1 VEKFPAPNLFGRT
14 PGGPSSLLTYEPY
27 YGLREKPFS
36 LSTDPRFLYRSP
48 EHTRTFED
56 LLLAIRRREGLIV
69 LTGDIGTGKTTLCKA
84 VLERL
89 DRKTFTTFVPD
100 PFITRE
106 DLLTRLLVD
115 FGVMS
120 VDDLKSGQM
129 AGSSHSE
136 LSYPLYEFLKSLVPL
151 QAFAVLIIDETQN
164 LSLPLLEEIRILA
177 DLESPEKLLQVV
189 LVGQL
194 ELRAKLKLPQMRQLD
209 QRVSARCTLQALT
222 REAVT
227 GYISH
232 RLDVAG
238 GSDDR
243 VRFSADGVDAVFRA
257 SGGVPRLI
265 NLICDRALYL
275 GYLQRKNVIDPEAV
289 RQSVDDLGVGNL
301 TAAPDMEGPNEAVA
315 AGVTAKPE
323 SRRHTEAPRHDLSGL
338 EVHDI
343 ADDPSSP
350 IAVAV
355 APEPGTPF
363 VPILTL
369 RTNSDRA
376 LLDESPSVRK
386 WRHRARR
393 VAVAVGL
400 LIALAS
406 VLLMGEVMVMTYSS
420 DVQVLPLPSAPRPPQ
435 IAPPPRP
442 VQAPPD
448 ALPGEPA
455 SGGDAPK
462 PAAFPIVE

>member
-1 VEKFPAPNLFGRT
+1 VE
-14 PGGPSSLLTYEPY
+14 
-27 YGLREKPFS
+27 
-36 LSTDPRFLYRSP
+36 
-48 EHTRTFED
+48 
-56 LLLAIRRREGLIV
+56 
-69 LTGDIGTGKTTLCKA
+69 
-84 VLERL
+84 
-89 DRKTFTTFVPD
+89 
-100 PFITRE
+100 
-106 DLLTRLLVD
+106 
-115 FGVMS
+115 
-120 VDDLKSGQM
+120 
-129 AGSSHSE
+129 
-136 LSYPLYEFLKSLVPL
+136 
-151 QAFAVLIIDETQN
+151 
-164 LSLPLLEEIRILA
+164 
-177 DLESPEKLLQVV
+177 
-189 LVGQL
+189 
-194 ELRAKLKLPQMRQLD
+194 
-209 QRVSARCTLQALT
+209 
-222 REAVT
+222 
-227 GYISH
+227 
-232 RLDVAG
+232 
-238 GSDDR
+238 
-243 VRFSADGVDAVFRA
+243 AVFRA

-289 RQSVDDLGVGNL
+289 RQSVDELGVGNL
-301 TAAPDMEGPNEAVA
+301 TAAPAMEAPNEAVA
-315 AGVTAKPE
+315 AGVNAKPE
-323 SRRHTEAPRHDLSGL
+323 SRRHIEATRHDLSGL

-386 WRHRARR
+386 WRNRARR

-455 SGGDAPK
+455 SGGDTPK